1 MTRRPISTDERALW
15 DSVAKSAK
23 PLRRP
28 RAAKPPITIAEKPA
42 AKPLAAAPVIAPPVI
57 VLPAAPKQLRVTAIE
72 RRERTRLKRGH
83 RDIDARIDLHG
94 MTQARAHRALL
105 AFLRAASDDGARYV
119 LVITGKGRSG
129 AVDERG
135 VLRRVVPEW
144 LELADFRA
152 LVSGYDEAAHG
163 HGGEGALYIR
173 LRRG

>member
-1 MTRRPISTDERALW
+1 MTRRPISLEERALW

-23 PLRRP
+23 PLRLP
-28 RAAKPPITIAEKPA
+28 RVAKPA
-42 AKPLAAAPVIAPPVI
+42 AANADKLATKPASAPVVAPPV
-57 VLPAAPKQLRVTAIE
+57 VAFTPAPKQLRVTAIE

-94 MTQARAHRALL
+94 LTQARAHRALL
-105 AFLRAASDDGARYV
+105 TFLRAASNDGARYV

-129 AVDERG
+129 AEDERG
-135 VLRRVVPEW
+135 VLRRVVPDW
-144 LELADFRA
+144 LELADFRV
-152 LVSGYDEAAHG
+152 LVSGYDEASQS